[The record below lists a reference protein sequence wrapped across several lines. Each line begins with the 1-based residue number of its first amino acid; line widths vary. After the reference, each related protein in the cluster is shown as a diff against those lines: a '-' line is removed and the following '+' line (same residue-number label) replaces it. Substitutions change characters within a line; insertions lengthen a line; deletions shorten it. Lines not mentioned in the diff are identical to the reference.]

1 MKVVMFFNLHSNDWQ
16 L

>member
-1 MKVVMFFNLHSNDWQ
+1 MKVVMFVNLHSNDWQ